1 MMSRFLLL
9 LLPSILSG
17 VFVVIVALIILGAS
31 AWSYINDNL
40 LFYDQFFGIYG
51 FKTLLLQTDSLY
63 ALRHAVLDNS
73 LTYYIL
79 LVMAGIAI
87 GVIVYALLETARLAI
102 NTTVEEIHEIGD
114 HNPTHKTAAREA
126 LERLMLRIAGVISW
140 GIYSALF
147 GSIIL
152 PFCIILVQT
161 GIDNFESAPI
171 SGIFPGVCGFVL
183 LSVGLHTHI
192 VFARLCMLRPRLFGD
207 SDIEEAKYRKLKP

>member
-1 MMSRFLLL
+1 MMPRFFLL

-17 VFVVIVALIILGAS
+17 VFVIIVALIILGAS

-40 LFYDQFFGIYG
+40 LFYDQLFGIYG
-51 FKTLLLQTDSLY
+51 FKTLLLQTDGLY

-73 LTYYIL
+73 MTYYIL
-79 LVMAGIAI
+79 LVMAGAAI
-87 GVIVYALLETARLAI
+87 GIIIYTLLEAARFAI

-114 HNPTHKTAAREA
+114 SGPTRKIAAQEA
-126 LERLMLRIAGVISW
+126 LERLLLRITGVVSW
-140 GIYSALF
+140 GIYFVLF

-161 GIDNFESAPI
+161 AVDNFESMPT
-171 SGIFPGVCGFVL
+171 SSVLPGIGAFIL

-207 SDIEEAKYRKLKP
+207 SDIEESKYRRLKP